1 MNLTTILA
9 IFAVGLVC
17 GYRLHAPLARA
28 RERYQQR
35 RFKPQLIKR
44 YTPRGNTSESGR
56 DL

>member
-1 MNLTTILA
+1 MNLTTLLA

-28 RERYQQR
+28 RELYRQR
-35 RFKPQLIKR
+35 HFKPQLIKR
-44 YTPRGNTSESGR
+44 YTPSSNISESGR